1 MLLHDQKFMG
11 QMLPRIPVLVM
22 RELESKLERYAD
34 AGRAKSGQRDPFR
47 YVLKCSTL
55 SIRIFMLD
63 VLTHLNRC
71 RPIRST
77 ERTNQIVIEALVEAG
92 IATGM
97 ITIGTP
103 GTTAI
108 GQDQET
114 AAGIEVAV
122 DVAMMMM
129 IMITIG
135 HRIVAAEVVIVA
147 AGVVIVAT
155 ITADV
160 AVVAARVDADL

>member
-1 MLLHDQKFMG
+1 
-11 QMLPRIPVLVM
+11 
-22 RELESKLERYAD
+22 
-34 AGRAKSGQRDPFR
+34 
-47 YVLKCSTL
+47 
-55 SIRIFMLD
+55 MLD
-63 VLTHLNRC
+63 VPRADSVIL
-71 RPIRST
+71 S

-97 ITIGTP
+97 ITIDTP

-122 DVAMMMM
+122 DVAMMMVM
-129 IMITIG
+129 MITIG
-135 HRIVAAEVVIVA
+135 HRGVAVI